1 MSQIKTKI
9 RTYNDVVDLF
19 GEEKAADMLS
29 EALDWSTIDPK
40 NDKKNIMERKPLLLD
55 PYMTYEGE
63 DSCKHIVA
71 GLLGDRD
78 LDWASGYIDEEK
90 IKNGQVMPADLK
102 SALSMA
108 LDNELSTSWAYL
120 DALSSQCAE
129 IFNKFAGYIE
139 SAGLA
144 RGVLVP
150 GEYELDSNALNADV
164 SERFNIQYGFQC
176 DQMIDAMQFDMT
188 LILTEKVDSMDGY
201 RLIQSVCDWREEN
214 LEVIEDA
221 ENNLDYGKVPSYVA
235 YERPADIGTT
245 IIDELCA
252 SQSTAVELQGR
263 NDMDGY
269 TLNAARTIREYESS
283 IQRPK
288 AERMI
293 NDSILSALLRGDE
306 LPEMDVK
313 AIRQYG
319 IQCSEYLDFGY
330 DVDASLSGMLSPHAV
345 LEPRSNTPY
354 VFRRAG
360 FDNLPFIYTQRHL
373 RNAIAPKEADNHQHG
388 LTIEQIK
395 ALPEKLEEPVV
406 VFDQPNYTVNGRS
419 FEGKGVAAV
428 LDMYDP
434 DGVPVIAYF
443 FPNGYGTKTN
453 DNGCSNVI
461 ASLYGRDNFTS
472 YLARAANEEKILYI
486 DSEKYEQME
495 KELPRYGGTRFPPAL
510 AALSMDI
517 IIPSSYICKM
527 KAEINPK
534 LSDREKEHNS
544 LNRTMHFK
552 VADSRRNRLAQ
563 DRDRP
568 RNITLRYDD
577 DNRDSQ

>member
-1 MSQIKTKI
+1 
-9 RTYNDVVDLF
+9 
-19 GEEKAADMLS
+19 
-29 EALDWSTIDPK
+29 
-40 NDKKNIMERKPLLLD
+40 
-55 PYMTYEGE
+55 
-63 DSCKHIVA
+63 
-71 GLLGDRD
+71 
-78 LDWASGYIDEEK
+78 
-90 IKNGQVMPADLK
+90 
-102 SALSMA
+102 
-108 LDNELSTSWAYL
+108 
-120 DALSSQCAE
+120 
-129 IFNKFAGYIE
+129 
-139 SAGLA
+139 
-144 RGVLVP
+144 
-150 GEYELDSNALNADV
+150 
-164 SERFNIQYGFQC
+164 
-176 DQMIDAMQFDMT
+176 
-188 LILTEKVDSMDGY
+188 
-201 RLIQSVCDWREEN
+201 
-214 LEVIEDA
+214 
-221 ENNLDYGKVPSYVA
+221 
-235 YERPADIGTT
+235 
-245 IIDELCA
+245 
-252 SQSTAVELQGR
+252 
-263 NDMDGY
+263 MDGY

-288 AERMI
+288 AERTI
-293 NDSILSALLRGDE
+293 NDSILTALLRGDE

-345 LEPRSNTPY
+345 LEPRPNTPY

-373 RNAIAPKEADNHQHG
+373 RNAIAPKEADSHQHG

-486 DSEKYEQME
+486 EAAGKNLTIYEE
-495 KELPRYGGTRFPPAL
+495 SNVINTSGIRLKELIAQLPPNFIQSHRSFIVNSDYVNSYDPTNVL
-510 AALSMDI
+510 LYLGNHNISTPVGRKYKDYVKKI
-517 IIPSSYICKM
+517 I
-527 KAEINPK
+527 
-534 LSDREKEHNS
+534 
-544 LNRTMHFK
+544 
-552 VADSRRNRLAQ
+552 SR
-563 DRDRP
+563 D
-568 RNITLRYDD
+568 
-577 DNRDSQ
+577 

>member
-1 MSQIKTKI
+1 MDDYKKI
-9 RTYNDVVDLF
+9 PFDDPDLCVPDLDDFDQMKEFFLECAAEYFRYLSSDDMEKMLAALGKRVDVLATPTDDVFISVSPDAVLRQYP
-19 GEEKAADMLS
+19 DI
-29 EALDWSTIDPK
+29 TIDEAIQIRD
-40 NDKKNIMERKPLLLD
+40 NACENIWES
-55 PYMTYEGE
+55 GGQ
-63 DSCKHIVA
+63 S
-71 GLLGDRD
+71 D
-78 LDWASGYIDEEK
+78 LDEIVWDQIGAEYKS
-90 IKNGQVMPADLK
+90 IKSDSHRG
-102 SALSMA
+102 LS
-108 LDNELSTSWAYL
+108 DVK
-120 DALSSQCAE
+120 DAKAKQ
-129 IFNKFAGYIE
+129 
-139 SAGLA
+139 
-144 RGVLVP
+144 
-150 GEYELDSNALNADV
+150 
-164 SERFNIQYGFQC
+164 
-176 DQMIDAMQFDMT
+176 
-188 LILTEKVDSMDGY
+188 
-201 RLIQSVCDWREEN
+201 
-214 LEVIEDA
+214 
-221 ENNLDYGKVPSYVA
+221 
-235 YERPADIGTT
+235 
-245 IIDELCA
+245 
-252 SQSTAVELQGR
+252 AVHV
-263 NDMDGY
+263 NGY

-288 AERMI
+288 AERTI

-345 LEPRSNTPY
+345 LEPRPNTPY

-534 LSDREKEHNS
+534 LSDREREHNS
-544 LNRTMHFK
+544 LNRTMHIK

-563 DRDRP
+563 DRDKP

>member
-1 MSQIKTKI
+1 
-9 RTYNDVVDLF
+9 
-19 GEEKAADMLS
+19 
-29 EALDWSTIDPK
+29 
-40 NDKKNIMERKPLLLD
+40 
-55 PYMTYEGE
+55 
-63 DSCKHIVA
+63 
-71 GLLGDRD
+71 
-78 LDWASGYIDEEK
+78 
-90 IKNGQVMPADLK
+90 
-102 SALSMA
+102 
-108 LDNELSTSWAYL
+108 
-120 DALSSQCAE
+120 
-129 IFNKFAGYIE
+129 
-139 SAGLA
+139 
-144 RGVLVP
+144 
-150 GEYELDSNALNADV
+150 
-164 SERFNIQYGFQC
+164 
-176 DQMIDAMQFDMT
+176 
-188 LILTEKVDSMDGY
+188 
-201 RLIQSVCDWREEN
+201 
-214 LEVIEDA
+214 
-221 ENNLDYGKVPSYVA
+221 
-235 YERPADIGTT
+235 
-245 IIDELCA
+245 
-252 SQSTAVELQGR
+252 
-263 NDMDGY
+263 MDGY

-288 AERMI
+288 AERTI

-345 LEPRSNTPY
+345 LEPRPNTPY

-461 ASLYGRDNFTS
+461 ASERRTTS
-472 YLARAANEEKILYI
+472 LHISRVLQTRKRSCISILRNMNKWKKSYPAMVGH
-486 DSEKYEQME
+486 DS
-495 KELPRYGGTRFPPAL
+495 L
-510 AALSMDI
+510 
-517 IIPSSYICKM
+517 
-527 KAEINPK
+527 
-534 LSDREKEHNS
+534 
-544 LNRTMHFK
+544 
-552 VADSRRNRLAQ
+552 RRLQ
-563 DRDRP
+563 LFQW
-568 RNITLRYDD
+568 IL
-577 DNRDSQ
+577 

>member
-1 MSQIKTKI
+1 MDDYKKI
-9 RTYNDVVDLF
+9 PFDDPDLCV
-19 GEEKAADMLS
+19 
-29 EALDWSTIDPK
+29 P
-40 NDKKNIMERKPLLLD
+40 
-55 PYMTYEGE
+55 
-63 DSCKHIVA
+63 
-71 GLLGDRD
+71 D
-78 LDWASGYIDEEK
+78 LDDFDQMKEFF
-90 IKNGQVMPADLK
+90 
-102 SALSMA
+102 
-108 LDNELSTSWAYL
+108 LDCAAEYFRY
-120 DALSSQCAE
+120 LSSDDME
-129 IFNKFAGYIE
+129 KM
-139 SAGLA
+139 LA
-144 RGVLVP
+144 ALGKRVDVLATP
-150 GEYELDSNALNADV
+150 TDDV
-164 SERFNIQYGFQC
+164 FI
-176 DQMIDAMQFDMT
+176 
-188 LILTEKVDSMDGY
+188 
-201 RLIQSVCDWREEN
+201 SV
-214 LEVIEDA
+214 
-221 ENNLDYGKVPSYVA
+221 
-235 YERPADIGTT
+235 
-245 IIDELCA
+245 
-252 SQSTAVELQGR
+252 
-263 NDMDGY
+263 
-269 TLNAARTIREYESS
+269 
-283 IQRPK
+283 
-288 AERMI
+288 
-293 NDSILSALLRGDE
+293 
-306 LPEMDVK
+306 
-313 AIRQYG
+313 
-319 IQCSEYLDFGY
+319 
-330 DVDASLSGMLSPHAV
+330 SPHAV
-345 LEPRSNTPY
+345 LEPRPNTLY

-360 FDNLPFIYTQRHL
+360 FANLPFIYTQRHL

-395 ALPEKLEEPVV
+395 SLPEKLEEPVV

-534 LSDREKEHNS
+534 LSDREREHNS

-552 VADSRRNRLAQ
+552 VADSRRNRLTQ

>member
-1 MSQIKTKI
+1 
-9 RTYNDVVDLF
+9 
-19 GEEKAADMLS
+19 
-29 EALDWSTIDPK
+29 
-40 NDKKNIMERKPLLLD
+40 
-55 PYMTYEGE
+55 
-63 DSCKHIVA
+63 
-71 GLLGDRD
+71 
-78 LDWASGYIDEEK
+78 
-90 IKNGQVMPADLK
+90 
-102 SALSMA
+102 
-108 LDNELSTSWAYL
+108 
-120 DALSSQCAE
+120 
-129 IFNKFAGYIE
+129 
-139 SAGLA
+139 
-144 RGVLVP
+144 
-150 GEYELDSNALNADV
+150 
-164 SERFNIQYGFQC
+164 
-176 DQMIDAMQFDMT
+176 
-188 LILTEKVDSMDGY
+188 
-201 RLIQSVCDWREEN
+201 
-214 LEVIEDA
+214 
-221 ENNLDYGKVPSYVA
+221 
-235 YERPADIGTT
+235 
-245 IIDELCA
+245 
-252 SQSTAVELQGR
+252 
-263 NDMDGY
+263 MDGY

-288 AERMI
+288 AERTI

-345 LEPRSNTPY
+345 LEPRPSTPY

-395 ALPEKLEEPVV
+395 SLPEKLEEPVV

-534 LSDREKEHNS
+534 LSDCEREHNS
-544 LNRTMHFK
+544 LNRTMLIADGCGILAIPKEQINNFETLLLDFYETNKPDKFFSFLTKEAIYGLDRTVPSSQNLK
-552 VADSRRNRLAQ
+552 VKCKAA
-563 DRDRP
+563 
-568 RNITLRYDD
+568 TLRSNALKTRSNTVGISKTQNAD
-577 DNRDSQ
+577 RTAHTEHIE